1 MSTKF
6 IQELQQETIQF
17 ERAKTGKSAAN
28 ANEIRS
34 KGQSLNLDENL
45 PRYINQDIFYTL
57 IKATKHRIVD
67 PNELLVTGAN
77 YTIEEGPNFLKHVGL
92 AIREGASPNIYV
104 SVEDPNGRDTVLH
117 ILYYIWTILPKDS
130 VDIQEIYETVEIDDK
145 GQEVSTTVSDVEA
158 YSILEERIDNAMAL
172 VAMLAVAGSD
182 ITMPVSDPEV
192 LLERRRSQDSK
203 ASQVVAFRDAALTN
217 GGILDRKFEYDEE
230 EERTI
235 CVENCNLRYT
245 RAPVEE
251 LIGNN
256 EDYPELV
263 DLFMETYFYYRKN
276 RLTLDKLLPE
286 DEVVVNIIVNLD
298 LADSL
303 GVIQKTIV
311 EEVDSPTYAADGTLV
326 TEIVEIEKVQERP
339 FPELEDFIDVH
350 AKKSVEKIL
359 KMGNAVNP
367 HYGILT
373 VQEAEDDFLR
383 AIDVYNVPV
392 AIALLRTGLKPRYE
406 SINRIILRARSK
418 FDEGLPASSAALNRI
433 LVEMI
438 ERGVGIDEEQLRL
451 VGYFSPSTH
460 DELRRLLKV
469 PFWKRT
475 CSAPGDIIRPD
486 LQKLARELN
495 LPPDMNKQGI
505 CEEFEKMDKA
515 DPKLLETIAHK
526 LQEKRFDVANTT
538 IGDVVDSNSGT
549 KTKTRSRTRAD
560 QAVCVNANLLS
571 RKEYDYADGD
581 LLMVDEGAN
590 TYCFEAR
597 DYANLIE
604 PEIPINP
611 FTGNKLPES
620 TVGEIQGRLRA
631 LERNNLPLDSQGISE
646 AIRQFKEPSA
656 KDKYD
661 EFVRSRV
668 EEFFDLGETYN
679 ISRDVYLLSPE
690 EGGLANEEME
700 AIVRELVDDQG
711 IRFNVDS
718 RQASIRSTAMTVMEK
733 VDDIRS
739 MERMKGESLEDFE
752 AMKQDQMDNLF
763 LTLGDLI
770 AYTPTTRTTTVEEVT
785 TTEQS

>member
-6 IQELQQETIQF
+6 IQEIQHETIQF
-17 ERAKTGKSAAN
+17 EKAKAGKSAAN
-28 ANEIRS
+28 TSDIRS
-34 KGQSLNLDENL
+34 KGQSFNLDENL
-45 PRYINQDIFYTL
+45 PRYIDQDIFYTL
-57 IKATKHRIVD
+57 VRAGKHRVVD
-67 PNELLVTGAN
+67 PNELLVTGTN
-77 YTIEEGPNFLKHVGL
+77 YTIEEGTDFLKLVGL

-117 ILYYIWTILPKDS
+117 ILYYIWTILPKDA
-130 VDIQEIYETVEIDDK
+130 VDIQEIYQTIEVDDK
-145 GQEVSTTVSDVEA
+145 GNEVETTVSDVEA
-158 YSILEERIDNAMAL
+158 YTILDERINNAMAL

-192 LLERRRSQDSK
+192 LLKNRRNRDSK

-263 DLFMETYFYYRKN
+263 DQFMEVYFYYKKH
-276 RLTLDKLLPE
+276 RLGLDKLMPD
-286 DEVVVNIIVNLD
+286 DEVVVNIVVNLD

-303 GVIQKTIV
+303 GVI
-311 EEVDSPTYAADGTLV
+311 EETVIQENEMVSGYSADGTPIMETIE
-326 TEIVEIEKVQERP
+326 TEKIQERP
-339 FPELEDFIDVH
+339 FPELENFIDVH

-359 KMGNAVNP
+359 KMGNANNP
-367 HYGILT
+367 KYGILT
-373 VQEAEDDFLR
+373 VKEAEDDFLR
-383 AIDVYNVPV
+383 AVDVYNVPV
-392 AIALLRTGLKPRYE
+392 AIALLRTGLRPRYE
-406 SINRIILRARSK
+406 NINRIILRSREK
-418 FDEGLPASSAALNRI
+418 FDGGLPASSAALNRI
-433 LVEMI
+433 LVEMV

-475 CSAPGDIIRPD
+475 CSAPGDVIRPD

-495 LPPDMNKQGI
+495 LPPDMNKKGI

-549 KTKTRSRTRAD
+549 KTKSRTRSA

-571 RKEYDYADGD
+571 RKEFDYADGD
-581 LLMVDEGAN
+581 LLMVDEGVN

-661 EFVRSRV
+661 EFVRTRV
-668 EEFFDLGETYN
+668 EEFFDLGEKYN

-690 EGGLANEEME
+690 EGGLSNEEME

-733 VDDIRS
+733 VDDIRG

-763 LTLGDLI
+763 LSLGDLI
-770 AYTPTTRTTTVEEVT
+770 AYTPSVRVEPTQEAST
-785 TTEQS
+785 Q